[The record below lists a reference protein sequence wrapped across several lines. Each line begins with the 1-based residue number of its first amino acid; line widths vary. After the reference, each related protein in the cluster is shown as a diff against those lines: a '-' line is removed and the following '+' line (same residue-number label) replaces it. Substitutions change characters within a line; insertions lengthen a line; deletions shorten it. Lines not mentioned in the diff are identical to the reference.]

1 MARKKTQ
8 TADSL
13 PLVAIELGSDSI
25 RAMAARQLAPDLF
38 QVLGVEQR
46 AQRLG
51 NICVEQGIV
60 TQSSNAGFAVAEV
73 LKLLANRIGLR
84 ELPTAFVALGGQ
96 SMQIV
101 AVHSKRDQ
109 ARRKEITQQ
118 LLDEMQAECKT
129 KIERHNPEVAVLGLV
144 PSYFILDGVEQDEV
158 PSSDQRAAIVEAH
171 YIAFYGRKVIDS
183 QLQKAFSQA
192 AKSIEQTFVR
202 PEALLSAFATC
213 DGNHV
218 LMNGCAVLDMGAQT
232 TTLTVY
238 KGGQYLAN
246 RVVPKG
252 GYHITRMLEQQG
264 MSFRTAEV
272 LKCRYGIASPALV
285 ERNVRLRVPAA
296 PGMETE
302 EMVITTEQLAEAIE
316 MKLRE
321 ILAPLIDELKKAE
334 SRIQTLYI
342 TGGASMLTG
351 MVEYLQQQTR
361 VRVQYGAHNLL
372 LHRDTDEQYLSPEY
386 SSLVGTLLL
395 GQDYRDSHKNQ
406 PIRTPNLL
414 ERMKNGTL
422 EIFLE
427 E

>member
-296 PGMETE
+296 PGMETQ

>member
-296 PGMETE
+296 PGMETQ
-302 EMVITTEQLAEAIE
+302 EMVITAEQLAEAIE

>member
-1 MARKKTQ
+1 M
-8 TADSL
+8 
-13 PLVAIELGSDSI
+13 
-25 RAMAARQLAPDLF
+25 
-38 QVLGVEQR
+38 
-46 AQRLG
+46 
-51 NICVEQGIV
+51 
-60 TQSSNAGFAVAEV
+60 
-73 LKLLANRIGLR
+73 
-84 ELPTAFVALGGQ
+84 
-96 SMQIV
+96 
-101 AVHSKRDQ
+101 
-109 ARRKEITQQ
+109 
-118 LLDEMQAECKT
+118 
-129 KIERHNPEVAVLGLV
+129 AVLGLV

-296 PGMETE
+296 PGMETQ

>member
-51 NICVEQGIV
+51 NICVEQSIV

-296 PGMETE
+296 PGMETQ